1 MSSLAA
7 PLLAGLI
14 VLPAAQAPVAAD
26 RHPGFWRFG
35 PAPAEACKEQVRR
48 DAAKPVKPQRLT
60 ELPPAY
66 AIRLGGPACTTLL
79 PSK

>member
-1 MSSLAA
+1 MSSLTA

-14 VLPAAQAPVAAD
+14 VLPPTQAPAAAD

-48 DAAKPVKPQRLT
+48 EATKPAMPQRLT

-66 AIRLGGPACTTLL
+66 AIRLGGPACMTLI